1 MVPEIWLNYGMTDV
15 VLDIK
20 AENLDQK
27 VELDTP
33 VLDDAQISEKLDG
46 IDLSKPLTLVTLN
59 YTPATQKTLSI
70 IFAKC
75 TEKSVPKPKIFADKQ
90 IMNLVRANLPPESQV
105 LAFEGIESVDSSL
118 VFVGEMEFDGL
129 FGFDTVATRL
139 LRRFGK
145 DQMLSAYEKRQGNLP
160 NSGKET
166 PSIEVAKNFANTFE
180 ISAIELVTNHKGIA
194 DIAIGHPSNTIPVS
208 KTMATFTKSIEK
220 HRTLLISTGKDASND
235 TLGRSLN
242 SLWNCYTTIR
252 DEGLAILL
260 GECRAGIGSEAM
272 RQYIEGRIS
281 IERLQKP
288 AKYVDGMEDLLY
300 LSEIQKKMKIG
311 LVSVLPE
318 FYVKKLNMILFD
330 GVKETLE
337 YVLKHQGAR
346 QKISII
352 PDGARIILG
361 PN

>member
-1 MVPEIWLNYGMTDV
+1 MTDV

-27 VELDTP
+27 IELDTQI
-33 VLDDAQISEKLDG
+33 LEDSQISEKLG
-46 IDLSKPLTLVTLN
+46 EIDLTKPLTFVILN
-59 YTPATQKTLSI
+59 YTLAIQKTLAI
-70 IFAKC
+70 IFEKC
-75 TEKSVPKPKIFADKQ
+75 AQKSVPRPKVFADKQ

-105 LAFEGIESVDSSL
+105 LAFEGIENVDSGL

-129 FGFDTVATRL
+129 FGYDTIATKL

-145 DQMLSAYEKRQGNLP
+145 DQMLSAYEKRNGNLP

-166 PSIEVAKNFANTFE
+166 QSIEIAKNFANTFE
-180 ISAIELVTNHKGIA
+180 ISAIELVANHKGIA
-194 DIAIGHPSNTIPVS
+194 DISIGHPSNTVSAS
-208 KTMATFTKSIEK
+208 KTMGSFTKSIEK

-235 TLGRSLN
+235 TLGKSLN
-242 SLWNCYTTIR
+242 SLWNCYSAIR
-252 DEGLAILL
+252 DDGLAILL
-260 GECRAGIGSEAM
+260 GECRAGIGSEAI

-288 AKYVDGMEDLLY
+288 AKYIDGMEDLLY
-300 LSEIQKKMKIG
+300 LSEIQKKLHIG

-318 FYVKKLNMILFD
+318 FYVKKLNMILFE

-346 QKISII
+346 QKVSIV
-352 PDGARIILG
+352 PDGARILLT

>member
-1 MVPEIWLNYGMTDV
+1 MPEIWLNYGMTDV

-27 VELDTP
+27 IELDSPILADTQ
-33 VLDDAQISEKLDG
+33 VSEKLDG
-46 IDLSKPLTLVTLN
+46 LDLSKPITLVALN
-59 YTPATQKTLSI
+59 YTPAIQKILAIIFEKCTQK
-70 IFAKC
+70 AMPR
-75 TEKSVPKPKIFADKQ
+75 PKVFADKQ
-90 IMNLVRANLPPESQV
+90 IMNLVRASLPPESQV
-105 LAFEGIESVDSSL
+105 MAFDGIESVDSSL

-129 FGFDTVATRL
+129 FGFDTISTKL

-145 DQMLSAYEKRQGNLP
+145 DQMLSAYEKRQGSLP
-160 NSGKET
+160 NPGKDL
-166 PSIEVAKNFANTFE
+166 PAMDVAKNFANSFE
-180 ISAIELVTNHKGIA
+180 ISAIEIVANHKGIA
-194 DIAIGHPSNTIPVS
+194 EVAVDHPSSTISIS
-208 KTMATFTKSIEK
+208 KTMASFTKSIEK

-235 TLGRSLN
+235 TLGKSLN
-242 SLWNCYTTIR
+242 SLWNCYTAIR

-260 GECRAGIGSEAM
+260 GECRAGIGSEAI
-272 RQYIEGRIS
+272 RQYVEGRMS

-300 LSEIQKKMKIG
+300 LSEIQKKIQIG
-311 LVSVLPE
+311 IVSVLPE
-318 FYVKKLNMILFD
+318 FYIKKLNMTMFD

-346 QKISII
+346 QKVSIV
-352 PDGARIILG
+352 PDGARILLG

>member
-1 MVPEIWLNYGMTDV
+1 VPEIWLNYGMTDV

-27 VELDTP
+27 LELDST
-33 VLDDAQISEKLDG
+33 VLDDSQVSEKLDG
-46 IDLSKPLTLVTLN
+46 LDVTKPLTLVALN
-59 YTPATQKTLSI
+59 YTSSIQKILRM
-70 IFAKC
+70 IFEKC
-75 TEKSVPKPKIFADKQ
+75 TQKSVPRPKVFADKQ

-105 LAFEGIESVDSSL
+105 LAFEGIENVDSSL
-118 VFVGEMEFDGL
+118 VFLNEMEFDGL
-129 FGFDTVATRL
+129 FGFETVSTKL
-139 LRRFGK
+139 LKRFGK

-160 NSGKET
+160 TPGKET
-166 PSIEVAKNFANTFE
+166 QSIEVAKNFANTFE
-180 ISAIELVTNHKGIA
+180 ISAIDLVANQKGIA
-194 DIAIGHPSNTIPVS
+194 DLSIGHPSGTASVS
-208 KTMATFTKSIEK
+208 KTMATFSKTMEK
-220 HRTLLISTGKDASND
+220 HRTLLISSGKDASND
-235 TLGRSLN
+235 TLGKSLN
-242 SLWNCYTTIR
+242 SLWNCYSVIR

-260 GECRAGIGSEAM
+260 GECRAGIGSEAI
-272 RQYIEGRIS
+272 RQYIEGRMS

-300 LSEIQKKMKIG
+300 LSEIQKKMQIG

-318 FYVKKLNMILFD
+318 FYVKKLNIKLFD

-346 QKISII
+346 QKVSIVS
-352 PDGARIILG
+352 DGARILLG

>member
-1 MVPEIWLNYGMTDV
+1 VPEIWLNYGMTDV

-27 VELDTP
+27 IELDSQ
-33 VLDDAQISEKLDG
+33 VLDDAQVSEKLDA
-46 IDLSKPLTLVTLN
+46 IDLAKPLTLVALN
-59 YTPATQKTLSI
+59 YTPAIQKTLSL
-70 IFAKC
+70 IFEKC
-75 TEKSVPKPKIFADKQ
+75 AQKSAPRPKIFADKQ

-105 LAFEGIESVDSSL
+105 LAFDGIENVDSNL
-118 VFVGEMEFDGL
+118 MFVGEMEFDGL
-129 FGFDTVATRL
+129 FGFDTVSTKL

-145 DQMLSAYEKRQGNLP
+145 DQMLSAYEKRQGSLP
-160 NSGKET
+160 NPGKDV
-166 PSIEVAKNFANTFE
+166 PSIEIAKSFAETFE
-180 ISAIELVTNHKGIA
+180 ISAIEIVANQKGIA
-194 DIAIGHPSNTIPVS
+194 DLAIGHPSSTGMIS

-235 TLGRSLN
+235 TLGKSLN
-242 SLWNCYTTIR
+242 SLWNCYSAIR

-260 GECRAGIGSEAM
+260 GECRAGIGSEAI
-272 RQYIEGRIS
+272 RQYVEGRMS

-300 LSEIQKKMKIG
+300 LSEIQKKLEIG
-311 LVSVLPE
+311 IVSVLPE
-318 FYVKKLNMILFD
+318 FYIKKLNIILFD

-346 QKISII
+346 QKVSIV
-352 PDGARIILG
+352 PDGARILLG